1 MSLKLACVVVLCLVV
16 GAPLAQGAITCGQVT
31 STLAPCIAYLRSGG
45 AGAVPGPCCSGIKT
59 LNAAAQTTPDRQ
71 AACNCL
77 KFFATV
83 IPGINYGV
91 ASGLP
96 GKCGVSI
103 PYKISPSIDCKRF
116 RTFSNLYF
124 ELARLH

>member
-1 MSLKLACVVVLCLVV
+1 MASSMSLKLACVVVLCLVV
-16 GAPLAQGAITCGQVT
+16 GAPLAQGGITCGQVT
-31 STLAPCIAYLRSGG
+31 STLAPCIAYLRSSG

-71 AACNCL
+71 AACNCV

-83 IPGINYGV
+83 IPSINYGV

-103 PYKISPSIDCKRF
+103 PYKSAPALTAIGFVHFPIYIL
-116 RTFSNLYF
+116 N
-124 ELARLH
+124 

>member
-1 MSLKLACVVVLCLVV
+1 MASSMTLKLACVMVLCLVV

-31 STLAPCIAYLRSGG
+31 SSLAPCIPYLKGNG
-45 AGAVPGPCCSGIKT
+45 AGAVPGGCCNGIKA
-59 LNAAAQTTPDRQ
+59 LNSAAQTTPDRQ

-77 KFFATV
+77 KSAAGS
-83 IPGINYGV
+83 ISGINLGL

-103 PYKISPSIDCKRF
+103 PYKISPSTDCK
-116 RTFSNLYF
+116 SVK
-124 ELARLH
+124 